1 MEKIARKKRTA
12 CRAEKTAS
20 LNKLPRETESF
31 AQAFSKACRVQ
42 RQRLWSPLIA
52 FKSGETKTKA
62 LCKGMNFKT
71 AQWAVL
77 KEGRLCKISSAPNL

>member
-42 RQRLWSPLIA
+42 RRRLWRVKGRALVGSN
-52 FKSGETKTKA
+52 GKA
-62 LCKGMNFKT
+62 LSR
-71 AQWAVL
+71 
-77 KEGRLCKISSAPNL
+77 RLWRRNTFILNIIHPSQTIQ

>member
-42 RQRLWSPLIA
+42 RRRLWSPLTV
-52 FKSGETKTKA
+52 FRERRNKTKA
-62 LCKGMNFKT
+62 LRKG
-71 AQWAVL
+71 
-77 KEGRLCKISSAPNL
+77 